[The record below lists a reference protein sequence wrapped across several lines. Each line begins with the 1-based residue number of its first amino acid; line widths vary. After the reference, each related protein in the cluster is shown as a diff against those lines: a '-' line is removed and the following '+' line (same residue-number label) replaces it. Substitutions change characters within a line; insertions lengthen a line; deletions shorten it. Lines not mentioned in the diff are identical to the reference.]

1 VHIVGSRQAEEEAW
15 ALAADVVV
23 HREKEVMEVA
33 EDAASQAVALL
44 QSQFV
49 DISTAGPFLGSY
61 RVAVD
66 LMASADDAAM
76 AEAYVVGMVVPQ
88 EQPDE
93 EDDVDD
99 DIEALFGDTSD
110 GNVIVPAIT
119 DEQVALLAS
128 FKTAHQEEGT
138 RQFMAAEREAF
149 AAMLVVHA
157 NAARE
162 AMRVAAK
169 EEAARVAEAARA
181 AAREEEL
188 AKEAAADATTQEE
201 MAKDRRR
208 WDDDVAVARCTRKIH
223 ELATQRSHRRNLAE
237 GEGSNAVD
245 AG

>member
-1 VHIVGSRQAEEEAW
+1 VHQ
-15 ALAADVVV
+15 
-23 HREKEVMEVA
+23 EKEVMEVA
-33 EDAASQAVALL
+33 EDAASQVVALL
-44 QSQFV
+44 QSQSV
-49 DISTAGPFLGSY
+49 DISTVESTAGPFLGSY

-66 LMASADDAAM
+66 LMASAD
-76 AEAYVVGMVVPQ
+76 AYVVGMVVPQ
-88 EQPDE
+88 KQPDK
-93 EDDVDD
+93 EDGVDD

-110 GNVIVPAIT
+110 GDVIVPAT
-119 DEQVALLAS
+119 MDEQVALLAS

-138 RQFMAAEREAF
+138 RQFMAAEREAL

-169 EEAARVAEAARA
+169 EEAARMAEAACA

-188 AKEAAADATTQEE
+188 TEEATADATAQEE

-208 WDDDVAVARCTRKIH
+208 WDDDVPVARRAREIH
-223 ELATQRSHRRNLAE
+223 ELATQRSHRRNLAD

-245 AG
+245 AGLGDNLL